1 MSDVPTS
8 TKPVTETMAF
18 HIEEVA
24 GRTLMMLWFI
34 FASWGQVN
42 NILAI
47 LTSSAAGYMVVLEFT
62 KALLMVIFG
71 GLAVVLTIL
80 RRPAQGVARGIEP
93 RVSAFLGSFLVI
105 GIPLLPTHDVGPF
118 WSAVAMVIM
127 VAGTLLSLW
136 CLAWLG
142 RSYSIMATARK
153 LVVLG
158 PYSVVR
164 HPLYACEM
172 LAVVGII
179 IATFS
184 VWSVLIGLL
193 TCFFLY
199 RRMLHEERVLAE
211 AFPEYKE
218 YARVVPRI
226 VPNFKH
232 VTLTAAT

>member
-1 MSDVPTS
+1 MSDMPIP

-18 HIEEVA
+18 HVEEVA

-42 NILAI
+42 NILSI
-47 LTSSAAGYMVVLEFT
+47 LASGAAGYMVVLELS

-80 RRPAQGVARGIEP
+80 RRPAYGVARGIEP

-105 GIPLLPTHDVGPF
+105 GIPLLPAHDVGPF
-118 WSAVAMVIM
+118 WSAVAMVVM

-153 LVVLG
+153 LVVAG
-158 PYSVVR
+158 PYAVVR

-172 LAVVGII
+172 LAVLGII

-184 VWSVLIGLL
+184 VWSVLIGLV

-199 RRMLHEERVLAE
+199 RRMLHEERVLTD
-211 AFPEYKE
+211 AFPEYAD
-218 YARVVPRI
+218 YARLVPRI
-226 VPNFKH
+226 VPNFGRL
-232 VTLTAAT
+232 TLKSV